1 MATRTAAGLPAYPS
15 GHYAESDARGSRDP
29 ARAADSLRFPARLTR
44 PVRQL
49 HSVHWPC
56 FCCRELPLRVVQE

>member
-1 MATRTAAGLPAYPS
+1 MATRNTAGPPAYPS

-29 ARAADSLRFPARLTR
+29 ARAAGSLRISARLTR

-49 HSVHWPC
+49 H
-56 FCCRELPLRVVQE
+56 